1 MSDTLSGKPVDCSYT
16 HFYKV
21 VCNGTT
27 NIDMLVIHI
36 FGRRMSIKS
45 CSKNGNG
52 KIYDE
57 RKHILQECHEKN
69 KIQTCVIH
77 CGFKFFT
84 HWKSQLILD
93 QERQRLWLLWTER
106 TWCGG
111 TDEVRGFVRRRRI
124 HWVPLGV
131 KILAFLA
138 GMGFSIICIYGSL
151 LRSLDPFYSGEV
163 RYSKYFSMVVNIGD
177 DCMTLPQLQTLAFV
191 SLEKVGWFSTRHWT
205 LLFISSVLDR
215 HI

>member
-1 MSDTLSGKPVDCSYT
+1 MSNTLSGKPVDCSYT

-45 CSKNGNG
+45 CSENGNG

-57 RKHILQECHEKN
+57 RKLIFQECHEKN
-69 KIQTCVIH
+69 KIQTCAIH
-77 CGFKFFT
+77 SGFKFFT
-84 HWKSQLILD
+84 TGKSGQNWKSQLILD

-131 KILAFLA
+131 KILAFLEWDSA
-138 GMGFSIICIYGSL
+138 YV
-151 LRSLDPFYSGEV
+151 Y
-163 RYSKYFSMVVNIGD
+163 MV
-177 DCMTLPQLQTLAFV
+177 
-191 SLEKVGWFSTRHWT
+191 HWT
-205 LLFISSVLDR
+205 LFTMVKFDIPSISAWL
-215 HI
+215 